1 MNIAIFTDTYPP
13 YINGVATS
21 TYNLVNVLRAHGHR
35 VLVITARYTD
45 GPLEMIDDMI
55 YMPGIQIKSF
65 YGYRLTAL
73 YSRTILEYLEEFKVD
88 VIHIQA
94 DWSVSQFGKI
104 AAKRLKVPM
113 VYTYHTQYEDYTV
126 YVTSGFWDRVAK
138 GLMRWYTKVGTKQTA
153 GYITPSYKTKEYLRQ
168 INTDVHVSIIPTGID
183 FSLFDDDKYDAEK
196 GKAFR
201 KEHNIPEN
209 AKIFL
214 LLGRVGKEKSM
225 DVSMKC
231 YAAFR
236 EKHPEIDCRLI
247 LVGGGPQLEELK
259 VLSGELGIGDEV
271 IFTGPVLGKE
281 TPFYYH
287 LADIYTSASITETQG
302 LTFMESM
309 SSGTIVLARYDDQ
322 LNGTIIDGETGFFFT
337 DTSSFIDKAE
347 RILSLTDKE
356 KHVIKTNMKKVLE
369 MYSIDKF
376 YEGVIDVYTKAIK
389 KFW

>member
-45 GPLEMIDDMI
+45 GPLEIINDMI
-55 YMPGIQIKSF
+55 YMPGIVIKNF
-65 YGYRLTAL
+65 YGYRLTAF
-73 YSRTILEYLEEFKVD
+73 YSKTIMEYLQEFKVD

-113 VYTYHTQYEDYTV
+113 VYTYHTQYEDYTT

-138 GLMRWYTKVGTKQTA
+138 SMMRWYTRTGTKQTA

-168 INTDVHVSIIPTGID
+168 INSDVHVSIIPTGID
-183 FSLFDDDKYDAEK
+183 FSLCDDSKYDVEK
-196 GKAFR
+196 GKAF
-201 KEHNIPEN
+201 KEAHNIPEN

-225 DVSMKC
+225 DVSIRC

-236 EKHPEIDCRLI
+236 KKNPNLDCRLL

-259 VLSGELGIGDEV
+259 VLSAELGVIDEM
-271 IFTGPVLGKE
+271 IFTGPVLGTE
-281 TPFYYH
+281 VPFYYH
-287 LADIYTSASITETQG
+287 LADIYTSASVTETQG

-309 SSGTIVLARYDDQ
+309 ASGTIVLARYDDQ
-322 LNGTIIDGETGFFFT
+322 LSGTIVDGETGFFFT
-337 DTSSFIDKAE
+337 DILSFVDKAE
-347 RILSLTDKE
+347 RIFALTDKE
-356 KHVIKTNMKKVLE
+356 RNTIKENMKKALE

-376 YEGVIDVYTKAIK
+376 YEGAIDVYKKAIK

>member
-35 VLVITARYTD
+35 VLVVTARYTD
-45 GPLEMIDDMI
+45 GPLEIIDDMI

-65 YGYRLTAL
+65 YGYRLTAF
-73 YSRTILEYLEEFKVD
+73 YSKTIMEYLQEYKVD

-104 AAKRLKVPM
+104 AARKLKVPM
-113 VYTYHTQYEDYTV
+113 VYTYHTQYEDYTI
-126 YVTSGFWDRVAK
+126 YVTHGFWDRVAK
-138 GLMRWYTKVGTKQTA
+138 GMMRWYTRTGTKQTA

-168 INTDVHVSIIPTGID
+168 INSDVHVSIIPTGID
-183 FSLFDDDKYDAEK
+183 FSLFDDSKFDVEK
-196 GKAFR
+196 AKAF
-201 KEHNIPEN
+201 KEEHNIPEN
-209 AKIFL
+209 AIIFL
-214 LLGRVGKEKSM
+214 LLGRMGKEKSM
-225 DVSMKC
+225 DVSIQC
-231 YAAFR
+231 YAAFKK
-236 EKHPEIDCRLI
+236 KHPEITSRLL
-247 LVGGGPQLEELK
+247 LVGGGPQLEELE
-259 VLSGELGIGDEV
+259 VLAAELGINEET
-271 IFTGPVLGKE
+271 IFTGPVLGTE
-281 TPFYYH
+281 VPFYYH
-287 LADIYTSASITETQG
+287 LADVYTSASVTETQG

-337 DTSSFIDKAE
+337 DTASFIDKAE
-347 RILSLTDKE
+347 KILALTDKE
-356 KHVIKTNMKKVLE
+356 KETIKTNMRKAME

-376 YEGVIDVYTKAIK
+376 YEGVIDVYSKAIK

>member
-21 TYNLVNVLRAHGHR
+21 TYNLVNVLRSHGHR
-35 VLVITARYTD
+35 VLVITARFDD
-45 GPLEMIDDMI
+45 GPLEIINDMI
-55 YMPGIQIKSF
+55 YMPGIPIKTF
-65 YGYRLTAL
+65 YGYRLTAF
-73 YSRTILEYLEEFKVD
+73 YSKTILEYLQEYKVD

-104 AAKRLKVPM
+104 AARKLKVPM
-113 VYTYHTQYEDYTV
+113 VYTYHTQYEDYTT
-126 YVTSGFWDRVAK
+126 YITSGFWDRIAK
-138 GLMRWYTKVGTKQTA
+138 SMMRWYTRTSAKTTA
-153 GYITPSYKTKEYLRQ
+153 GYITPSHKTKEYLRQ
-168 INTDVHVSIIPTGID
+168 INSDVHVNIIPTGID
-183 FSLFDDDKYDAEK
+183 FSLFDEK
-196 GKAFR
+196 NFDHERAKAF
-201 KEHNIPEN
+201 KEEHNIPEN

-225 DVSMKC
+225 DVSIKC

-236 EKHPEIDCRLI
+236 AKHPEIPCRLV

-259 VLSGELGIGDEV
+259 VLSSELGVGEEV
-271 IFTGPVLGKE
+271 IFIGPVLAKE

-287 LADIYTSASITETQG
+287 LADIYTSASVTETQG

-337 DTSSFIDKAE
+337 DTPSFIEKTE
-347 RILSLTDKE
+347 RILSLTNKE
-356 KHVIKTNMKKVLE
+356 RKTMKENMKKAME
-369 MYSIDKF
+369 MYSIEKF
-376 YEGVIDVYTKAIK
+376 YEGIMDVYKQAIK